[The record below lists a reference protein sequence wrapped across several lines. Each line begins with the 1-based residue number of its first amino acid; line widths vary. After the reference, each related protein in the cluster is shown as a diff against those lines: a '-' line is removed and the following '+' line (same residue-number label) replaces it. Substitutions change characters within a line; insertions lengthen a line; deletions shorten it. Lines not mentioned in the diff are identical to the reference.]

1 MLAYNIAQCLACDE
15 LVNLWVGVGLAER
28 QPMVFLC
35 PYCGSEL
42 HIILVLDYKKITTKI
57 ESNDIVIV
65 DEERDESRKGVNLY
79 ADLPVRK
86 DKQGVSMAQG
96 GSAFMDFSGQIPWDE
111 FVDYNK
117 FKDKIHS
124 LYQVVYPTIRRTK
137 ELYLIENYEA
147 LARQLKK
154 INGIQLKNDEPKNVI
169 ATYHNILMNFGLPDF
184 EDVILKAAF
193 SNIFSNFIDCQ
204 KKYSDKTIDL
214 LSSFWN
220 KHRYAVFSRR
230 LIDVFL
236 AFMSKFDALNLGV
249 AYSLLIEAGC
259 NLNDYLVFRS
269 DFNELKSIY
278 VDGYEIA
285 MQGLTFIIPIY
296 NLAVRGDS
304 ECWSNGVNEPL
315 YKFTKKTSYNKEF
328 SFNNEPALRNI
339 YTGMNRNLRNK
350 IGHNDILFI
359 FKSQEIIL
367 GQGDTILLA
376 DFLESFINVYK
387 VIGYLLCF
395 ENLMKISKL
404 K

>member
-1 MLAYNIAQCLACDE
+1 MLAYNVVQCLSCEE
-15 LVNLWVGVGLAER
+15 LVNLWIGVGLAER

-42 HIILVLDYKKITTKI
+42 HIVLVLDYKKISAEI
-57 ESNDIVIV
+57 ESNDIVII

-96 GSAFMDFSGQIPWDE
+96 GSAFMDLSGQIPWDE

-124 LYQVVYPTIRRTK
+124 LYQVVYPIIRRTK

-154 INGIQLKNDEPKNVI
+154 IKGIQLKNDEPKHVI
-169 ATYHNILMNFGLPDF
+169 TTYHNILMNFGLPDF
-184 EDVILKAAF
+184 EDIIFKAAF
-193 SNIFSNFIDCQ
+193 GDTFLNFMDCK
-204 KKYSDKTIDL
+204 KKYLEKTNDL
-214 LSSFWN
+214 LSIFWN
-220 KHRYAVFSRR
+220 QYRYAVFSRK
-230 LIDVFL
+230 LIEVFL
-236 AFMSKFDALNLGV
+236 RFMSKFDTLSLGV
-249 AYSLLIEAGC
+249 AYSRLIKAGC

-278 VDGYEIA
+278 VDGYETA

-304 ECWSNGVNEPL
+304 EHWSNGVNESL
-315 YKFTKKTSYNKEF
+315 SKFTKKTSYNKEF
-328 SFNNEPALRNI
+328 SFNNEPALRDI
-339 YTGMNRNLRNK
+339 FTGMNRNLRNK

-359 FKSQEIIL
+359 FKSQQIVL
-367 GQGDTILLA
+367 GQSDTILLA
-376 DFLESFINVYK
+376 DFLESFINVYN
-387 VIGYLLCF
+387 VICYLLCF
-395 ENLMKISKL
+395 ENLMKISKQ